1 MSTSEPESQHEST
14 APPDATDPA
23 EIHAQIAVLEAEN
36 ARLREEYT
44 RARQVTYWRT
54 AIALLGVGV
63 IGLLGGLVFPDA
75 RVVLFALG
83 GTGVFAGVLT
93 YFLTPE
99 QFISGRVGAR
109 VFQALIED
117 RDAAIDELGLA
128 GDPVYMPGD
137 EVRLFVPRTDTEQL
151 PDRSD
156 LTDLFVVPTNPKRGG
171 VAFHSTGDALLEE
184 VTAVRDQS
192 LDEAPG
198 DTAAVLAD
206 AVVELF
212 ELADGVD
219 YDVDEATNR
228 VTFTVDGA
236 GFGDPTKLDHP
247 VVSVFAAG
255 LARALDKPIRTEIGE
270 EDPLTVTC
278 RYE

>member
-1 MSTSEPESQHEST
+1 MSTSEPESQHDPT
-14 APPDATDPA
+14 APPDDTDPA
-23 EIHAQIAVLEAEN
+23 QIHAEIAVLEAEN

-99 QFISGRVGAR
+99 QFISGRVGTQ

-137 EVRLFVPRTDTEQL
+137 AVRLFVPRTDTEQL

-184 VTAVRDQS
+184 VTPFVIS
-192 LDEAPG
+192 LS
-198 DTAAVLAD
+198 TRR
-206 AVVELF
+206 
-212 ELADGVD
+212 
-219 YDVDEATNR
+219 R
-228 VTFTVDGA
+228 VTPLRYLLTPSLSCSSSLTASIMTLMKRRTASHSLSTAQDLV
-236 GFGDPTKLDHP
+236 
-247 VVSVFAAG
+247 
-255 LARALDKPIRTEIGE
+255 IR
-270 EDPLTVTC
+270 PRLTTLSSQC
-278 RYE
+278 SPQG

>member
-1 MSTSEPESQHEST
+1 MSTSEPDSSQEPT
-14 APPDATDPA
+14 PPTNNGDSA

-36 ARLREEYT
+36 NRLREEYT

-54 AIALLGVGV
+54 AIALVSVGV
-63 IGLLGGLVFPDA
+63 VGLLGGIVFPDA
-75 RVVLFALG
+75 RTVLFALG

-93 YFLTPE
+93 FFLTPE
-99 QFISGRVGAR
+99 QFVSARVGAH
-109 VFQALIED
+109 VFQALTDD
-117 RDAAIDELGLA
+117 RGAVIDELGLD
-128 GDPVYMPGD
+128 GEPVYVPAD
-137 EVRLFVPRTDTEQL
+137 EVRLFVPRSDTEQL
-151 PDRSD
+151 PDQSA
-156 LTDLFVVPTNPKRGG
+156 LTDLFVVPTPPDRGG

-184 VTAVRDQS
+184 LTAVRDQS
-192 LDEAPG
+192 LGATPRDA
-198 DTAAVLAD
+198 AAVLSD

-219 YDVDEATNR
+219 YDVDEETNR

-236 GFGDPTKLDHP
+236 RFGDPTAIDHP

-255 LARALDKPIRTEIGE
+255 LARATDTPVRTEISA
-270 EDPLTVTC
+270 DDSLTVTC